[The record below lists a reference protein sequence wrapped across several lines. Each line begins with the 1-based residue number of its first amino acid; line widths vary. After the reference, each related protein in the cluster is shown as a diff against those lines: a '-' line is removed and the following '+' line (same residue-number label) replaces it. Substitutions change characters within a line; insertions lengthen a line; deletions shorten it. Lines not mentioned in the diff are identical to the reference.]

1 MGSLRETMTD
11 NVDRQH
17 ALLKSKL
24 IEAGEKIR
32 NKLAEIIQEQ
42 ENEKLRASEHR
53 QSDEYDIPPSVQSSE
68 TDYDHL
74 DYSSSVSIVGDKN
87 YYKAYNY
94 LPKDRDL
101 QHESKENYHSLDYD
115 SVHPDIVDSRSV
127 LVSLSETFLRT
138 KQLTRNLSSIQYKQH
153 IWSFR
158 ENIIWFLRKNKID
171 LLLEMLIEII
181 NIFLTNKIIEIVF
194 VTLILIIYIRT
205 FLTTGYNDDIVYFSN
220 EYH

>member
-1 MGSLRETMTD
+1 MG
-11 NVDRQH
+11 
-17 ALLKSKL
+17 
-24 IEAGEKIR
+24 
-32 NKLAEIIQEQ
+32 
-42 ENEKLRASEHR
+42 
-53 QSDEYDIPPSVQSSE
+53 
-68 TDYDHL
+68 
-74 DYSSSVSIVGDKN
+74 
-87 YYKAYNY
+87 
-94 LPKDRDL
+94 
-101 QHESKENYHSLDYD
+101 NYHSLDYD
-115 SVHPDIVDSRSV
+115 SVHPDIVSDSRSV

-171 LLLEMLIEII
+171 LLLEMIIEII